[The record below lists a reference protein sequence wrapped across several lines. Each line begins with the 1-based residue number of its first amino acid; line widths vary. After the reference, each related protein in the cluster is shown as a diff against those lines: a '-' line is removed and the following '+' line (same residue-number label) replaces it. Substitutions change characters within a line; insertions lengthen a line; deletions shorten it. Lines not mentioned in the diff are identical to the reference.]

1 MNILSIKIKCNKNRS
16 WGWIEIN
23 HSMFIHDIDDNTVWT
38 TNNFL
43 IYPNDKLTKQFGKI
57 LCQRRMSKYYE

>member
-1 MNILSIKIKCNKNRS
+1 
-16 WGWIEIN
+16 
-23 HSMFIHDIDDNTVWT
+23 MFIHDIDDNTVWT